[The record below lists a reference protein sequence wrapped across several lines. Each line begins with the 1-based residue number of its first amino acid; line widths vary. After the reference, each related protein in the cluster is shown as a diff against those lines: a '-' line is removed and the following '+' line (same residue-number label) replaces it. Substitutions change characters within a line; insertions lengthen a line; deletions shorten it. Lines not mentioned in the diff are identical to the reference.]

1 MLFPPDVSFSQYN
14 TGPDACQPLETAR
27 GVRFER
33 APRVQSIEKP
43 CGFFDAKGERL
54 RASEILTDFRAT
66 R

>member
-1 MLFPPDVSFSQYN
+1 ME
-14 TGPDACQPLETAR
+14 ACRQLASAQ
-27 GVRFER
+27 G
-33 APRVQSIEKP
+33 IEKP